1 MKKLFLILTVAAI
14 TFSGSAM
21 AQKIAH
27 INLNDLLLLMPER
40 KKAEVDI
47 QEYAK
52 TLDGQMRTMNAEYE
66 SKVQEYT
73 SKESIMTEPV
83 KADKQKEIADLE
95 ERIRN
100 FQTTAQES
108 LQKKQN
114 ELLEPMLA
122 KAKKSVEEVA
132 KENGYKY
139 VLDTSAGVV
148 LYSEAADDI
157 FGLVTKKM
165 DSMPAA
171 QIPGASNP
179 VKPAPGTPKSSGAPK
194 PAGK

>member
-1 MKKLFLILTVAAI
+1 MKKLFFILALAAMS
-14 TFSGSAM
+14 FNGNVM

-40 KKAEVDI
+40 KKAETDI

-73 SKESIMTEPV
+73 SKETIMTEPV
-83 KADKQKEIADLE
+83 KIDKQKEIADLE

-114 ELLEPMLA
+114 ELLEPMIA

-132 KENGYKY
+132 KENSYKY
-139 VLDTSAGVV
+139 VIDSSQGIL
-148 LYSEAADDI
+148 LYSDAADDI
-157 FGLVTKKM
+157 MPLVKKKLGLN
-165 DSMPAA
+165 A
-171 QIPGASNP
+171 
-179 VKPAPGTPKSSGAPK
+179 TPEAPK
-194 PAGK
+194 K

>member
-1 MKKLFLILTVAAI
+1 MKKLFLILTVAAM
-14 TFSGSAM
+14 TYSGSAM

-40 KKAEVDI
+40 KKAETDI

-73 SKESIMTEPV
+73 AKESIMTEPV
-83 KADKQKEIADLE
+83 KVDKQKEIGDLE

-122 KAKKSVEEVA
+122 KAKKSIEEIA
-132 KENGYKY
+132 KENCYKL
-139 VLDTSAGVV
+139 VIDISQNTL
-148 LYSEAADDI
+148 LYSDPADDI
-157 FGLVTKKM
+157 MPLAKKKLGLN
-165 DSMPAA
+165 A
-171 QIPGASNP
+171 
-179 VKPAPGTPKSSGAPK
+179 TPEAPK
-194 PAGK
+194 K

>member
-1 MKKLFLILTVAAI
+1 MKKLFLLLTVAA
-14 TFSGSAM
+14 FSFNGTAM

-40 KKAEVDI
+40 KKAETDI
-47 QEYAK
+47 QDYAK

-114 ELLEPMLA
+114 ELLEPMLT

-132 KENGYKY
+132 KENSYKY
-139 VLDTSAGVV
+139 VIDSSQGML
-148 LYSEAADDI
+148 LYAEPSDDI
-157 FGLVTKKM
+157 MPLVKKKM
-165 DSMPAA
+165 GLNA
-171 QIPGASNP
+171 
-179 VKPAPGTPKSSGAPK
+179 TPEAPK
-194 PAGK
+194 K

>member
-1 MKKLFLILTVAAI
+1 MKKLILIFTVA
-14 TFSGSAM
+14 TLSLSSNVM
-21 AQKIAH
+21 AQKTAH

-40 KKAEVDI
+40 KKAETDI
-47 QEYAK
+47 QDYAK

-83 KADKQKEIADLE
+83 KIDKQKEIADLE
-95 ERIRN
+95 ERIRH

-108 LQKKQN
+108 LQKKQS
-114 ELLEPMLA
+114 ELLELMMI

-139 VLDTSAGVV
+139 VIDSSQGML
-148 LYSEAADDI
+148 LYADASDDI
-157 FGLVTKKM
+157 MALVKKKM
-165 DSMPAA
+165 GLNAA
-171 QIPGASNP
+171 PS
-179 VKPAPGTPKSSGAPK
+179 TTEAPK
-194 PAGK
+194 K

>member
-1 MKKLFLILTVAAI
+1 MKKIFIVAFAI
-14 TFSGSAM
+14 FSFAISNVSL
-21 AQKIAH
+21 AQKTGFV
-27 INLNDLLLLMPER
+27 NLNDLLLLMPER
-40 KKAEVDI
+40 KKAETDI

-73 SKESIMTEPV
+73 AKESIMTEPV
-83 KADKQKEIADLE
+83 KVDKQKEIGDLE

-122 KAKKSVEEVA
+122 KAKKSIEEIA
-132 KENGYKY
+132 KENGYKL
-139 VLDTSAGVV
+139 VIDSSQNTL
-148 LYSEAADDI
+148 LYSDPADDI
-157 FGLVTKKM
+157 MPLAKKKLGLN
-165 DSMPAA
+165 A
-171 QIPGASNP
+171 
-179 VKPAPGTPKSSGAPK
+179 TPEAPK
-194 PAGK
+194 K

>member
-1 MKKLFLILTVAAI
+1 MKKLFLILTVAAM
-14 TFSGSAM
+14 TSSGSAM

-40 KKAEVDI
+40 KKAETDI

-73 SKESIMTEPV
+73 AKESIMTEPV
-83 KADKQKEIADLE
+83 KVDKQKEIGDLE

-122 KAKKSVEEVA
+122 KAKKSIEEIA
-132 KENGYKY
+132 KENGYKL
-139 VLDTSAGVV
+139 VIDSSQNTL
-148 LYSEAADDI
+148 LYSDPADDI
-157 FGLVTKKM
+157 MPLAKKKLGLN
-165 DSMPAA
+165 A
-171 QIPGASNP
+171 
-179 VKPAPGTPKSSGAPK
+179 TPEAPK
-194 PAGK
+194 K

>member
-1 MKKLFLILTVAAI
+1 MSFNGNV
-14 TFSGSAM
+14 M

-40 KKAEVDI
+40 KKAETDI

-73 SKESIMTEPV
+73 SKETIMTEPV
-83 KADKQKEIADLE
+83 KIDKQKEIADLE

-114 ELLEPMLA
+114 ELLEPMIA

-132 KENGYKY
+132 KENSYKY
-139 VLDTSAGVV
+139 VIDSSQGIL
-148 LYSEAADDI
+148 LYSDAADDI
-157 FGLVTKKM
+157 MPLVKKKLGLN
-165 DSMPAA
+165 A
-171 QIPGASNP
+171 
-179 VKPAPGTPKSSGAPK
+179 TPEAPK
-194 PAGK
+194 K

>member
-1 MKKLFLILTVAAI
+1 MKKLFLILTVAAM
-14 TFSGSAM
+14 TFSGSEKKK
-21 AQKIAH
+21 KIAH

-40 KKAEVDI
+40 KKAETDI

-114 ELLEPMLA
+114 ELLEPMLT

-139 VLDTSAGVV
+139 VIDSSQGTL
-148 LYSEAADDI
+148 LYSEPADDVMPLVKKKL
-157 FGLVTKKM
+157 GLN
-165 DSMPAA
+165 A
-171 QIPGASNP
+171 
-179 VKPAPGTPKSSGAPK
+179 TPEAPK
-194 PAGK
+194 K

>member
-1 MKKLFLILTVAAI
+1 MKKLFLIFTVA
-14 TFSGSAM
+14 TLSLSSNVM
-21 AQKIAH
+21 AQKTAH

-40 KKAEVDI
+40 KKAETDI
-47 QEYAK
+47 QDYAK

-83 KADKQKEIADLE
+83 KIDKQKEIADLE

-108 LQKKQN
+108 LQKKQS
-114 ELLEPMLA
+114 ELLEPMMT

-139 VLDTSAGVV
+139 VIDSSQGML
-148 LYSEAADDI
+148 LYADASDDI
-157 FGLVTKKM
+157 MALVKKKM
-165 DSMPAA
+165 GLNAA
-171 QIPGASNP
+171 PSTNE
-179 VKPAPGTPKSSGAPK
+179 APK
-194 PAGK
+194 K

>member
-1 MKKLFLILTVAAI
+1 MKKLFVILTVAAI

-139 VLDTSAGVV
+139 VIDSSQGTL
-148 LYSEAADDI
+148 LYSEPADDVMPLVKKKL
-157 FGLVTKKM
+157 GLNAT
-165 DSMPAA
+165 
-171 QIPGASNP
+171 
-179 VKPAPGTPKSSGAPK
+179 PAPEAPK
-194 PAGK
+194 K

>member
-1 MKKLFLILTVAAI
+1 MKKLFLILTVAAM
-14 TFSGSAM
+14 TYSGSAM

-40 KKAEVDI
+40 KKAETDI

-73 SKESIMTEPV
+73 AKESIMTEPV
-83 KADKQKEIADLE
+83 KVDKQKEIGDLE

-122 KAKKSVEEVA
+122 KAKKSIEEIA
-132 KENGYKY
+132 KENGYKL
-139 VLDTSAGVV
+139 VIDSSQNTL
-148 LYSEAADDI
+148 LYSDPADDI
-157 FGLVTKKM
+157 MPLAKKKLGLN
-165 DSMPAA
+165 A
-171 QIPGASNP
+171 
-179 VKPAPGTPKSSGAPK
+179 TPEAPK
-194 PAGK
+194 K

>member
-1 MKKLFLILTVAAI
+1 MKKLFLILTVAAM

-40 KKAEVDI
+40 KKAETDI
-47 QEYAK
+47 QDYAK

-83 KADKQKEIADLE
+83 KVDKQKEIADLE

-132 KENGYKY
+132 KENGYKL
-139 VLDTSAGVV
+139 VIDSSQGTL
-148 LYSEAADDI
+148 LYSEPSDDI
-157 FGLVTKKM
+157 MALVKKKLGLNAT
-165 DSMPAA
+165 
-171 QIPGASNP
+171 
-179 VKPAPGTPKSSGAPK
+179 PAPEAPK
-194 PAGK
+194 K